1 MLSLFIMFEKE
12 LKFAIK
18 TAVEAG
24 EILKR
29 YFGKIKKIH
38 HKGAIDIVT
47 DADLKSEEYITK
59 KIIKKFPGDSILCE
73 EGSDIDNNSERKWIV
88 DPLDGTTNFAHNYP
102 FFAVSIAL
110 EYKKKIVAG
119 VVYDPLRNEIFSAEF
134 RKGAKLNNRKISVS
148 RIKKIEHALLST
160 GFPYDV
166 ATSPD
171 NNLNH
176 WCNFI
181 KRAQAIRRDGSAAL
195 NISYVACGRFDGFWE
210 MKLKPWDLAAGSL
223 IVKEAGGMVTDFS
236 GEGFN
241 HYSGRIVAS
250 NRWIHKEMLRILNRN

>member
-1 MLSLFIMFEKE
+1 MYKIERK
-12 LKFAIK
+12 KAIEI
-18 TAVEAG
+18 AFGAG
-24 EILKR
+24 NILKK
-29 YFGKIKKIH
+29 YFGRTNKIH
-38 HKGAIDIVT
+38 FKGAIDIVT
-47 DADLKSEEYITK
+47 DADLSSEEYITK
-59 KIIKKFPGDSILCE
+59 MMKRSFPDDSILCE
-73 EGSDIDNNSERKWIV
+73 EGSNIDKQGERKWIV

-110 EYKKKIVAG
+110 EDKGRIVLG
-119 VVYDPLRNEIFSAEF
+119 VVYDPLREELFSAEYNM
-134 RKGAKLNNRKISVS
+134 GARLNNKRIFVS
-148 RIKKIEHALLST
+148 GINKLRYALLST

-166 ATSPD
+166 ATNPE
-171 NNLNH
+171 NNLNY

-223 IVKEAGGMVTDFS
+223 IVKQAGGRVTDFD
-236 GEGFN
+236 GDKFN

-250 NRWIHKEMLRILNRN
+250 NGLIHRDMLKVLRGE

>member
-1 MLSLFIMFEKE
+1 MFVRELSFTK
-12 LKFAIK
+12 KVAIS
-18 TAVEAG
+18 AG

-29 YFGKIKKIH
+29 YFGRTNRIH
-38 HKGAIDIVT
+38 FKGVIDIVT
-47 DADLKSEEYITK
+47 DADLASEEFITK
-59 KIIKKFPGDSILCE
+59 RIKKEFPSDSILCE
-73 EGSDIDNNSERKWIV
+73 EGSNFEHSGERKWIV

-110 EYKKKIVAG
+110 EEKGEIVMG
-119 VVYDPLRNEIFSAEF
+119 VVYDPLRNELFSAIKG
-134 RKGAKLNNRKISVS
+134 KGATLNGKRIAVSKISKLRYS
-148 RIKKIEHALLST
+148 LLST

-166 ATSPD
+166 ATSPE

-210 MKLKPWDLAAGSL
+210 MKLKPWDVAAGAI
-223 IVKEAGGMVTDFS
+223 IVREAGGRVTDFDGS
-236 GEGFN
+236 RFN
-241 HYSGRIVAS
+241 HYTGRIVAS
-250 NRWIHKEMLRILNRN
+250 NGKIHKAMLEVLKIGEEQ